1 MVYFFDKNIFL
12 NRFLL
17 FSLKIVLNYQSIWG
31 IKSLIVFV
39 QNEMVHDRIFKKK
52 ILFIMIFFCIRPLLL
67 SDTIGL
73 YLKEAVVCGCVCGWV
88 CGWLV
93 CNGVSLSGP
102 WNSMSSMSFSC
113 TCGWVRDLKFCIRIP
128 SLNTNLRAWF
138 HHDPN
143 TPNTPKIP

>member
-1 MVYFFDKNIFL
+1 MVGDRTDDRASHRIRQFWEITRRRAPHGQSLHHGQNGEQRAFVGYCV
-12 NRFLL
+12 RVRHV
-17 FSLKIVLNYQSIWG
+17 FSSRVKC
-31 IKSLIVFV
+31 
-39 QNEMVHDRIFKKK
+39 
-52 ILFIMIFFCIRPLLL
+52 FCIRRLLL

-73 YLKEAVVCGCVCGWV
+73 YLKEAVVCGWV

-128 SLNTNLRAWF
+128 SLNTFLRAWF

-143 TPNTPKIP
+143 IINTLKIP